1 MNKLLK
7 KLEGFNPYKD
17 ISECDEKQAFAMGVV
32 QQLSIQGFMWMV
44 ACWIIAVSGHKLTI
58 VKRKKD

>member
-17 ISECDEKQAFAMGVV
+17 ISECDVKQAFAMGVV

-44 ACWIIAVSGHKLTI
+44 ACFVIGLTGHKLKI